1 MIAKIDNIVTIQKG
15 KKPKIVVKNSQNRY
29 MPYVDIKAF
38 ERGIIDNYTDG
49 EKCLSCDDG
58 DLLIVCDGARSG
70 LVGKA
75 IKGYVG
81 STLARIDVKESL
93 NPNYLYYFIQ
103 GKYTQLNTNM
113 KGSGTPHLNQ
123 QLLKS
128 FEIYLP
134 SLEEQERIVSRIEEL
149 FSQLDSGVETLK
161 KTKEQLAV
169 YRQAVLKEAFLKA
182 GEKHITLGEIIEK
195 PKYGT
200 SKKCDY
206 SCNEDSVSVYRIP
219 NIDYKSS
226 IINHNDLKYA
236 TFTSSE
242 LTNIDLRENDLLIIR
257 SNGSI
262 SLVGRSAIV
271 RSSDTDSTFAGYLMR
286 IRFIESSEI
295 KAKYLYY
302 YLESYEARIYI
313 ENVAKSTSGV
323 HNINSNE
330 VKNIKLP
337 MCDEKIMEGIIS
349 EIESRLSVC
358 DSIEQTIDA
367 ALQEAEALRQSILKQ
382 AFEGKLNF

>member
-1 MIAKIDNIVTIQKG
+1 MRIKKWKDILNIVNGKNQKS
-15 KKPKIVVKNSQNRY
+15 VV
-29 MPYVDIKAF
+29 
-38 ERGIIDNYTDG
+38 
-49 EKCLSCDDG
+49 
-58 DLLIVCDGARSG
+58 
-70 LVGKA
+70 
-75 IKGYVG
+75 
-81 STLARIDVKESL
+81 
-93 NPNYLYYFIQ
+93 NPNGIYPIYGSGGRIGYADEFLCEAGTTIIGRKGTINSPIFVDECFWNVDTAFGIHPGNELLPKYLYYFCVSF
-103 GKYTQLNTNM
+103 NF
-113 KGSGTPHLNQ
+113 
-123 QLLKS
+123 KS
-128 FEIYLP
+128 LDKSTTIP
-134 SLEEQERIVSRIEEL
+134 SLAKSDLLNIEMPVPPLKEQQHIVSKIEEL

-206 SCNEDSVSVYRIP
+206 SCNEDSVFVYRIP

-257 SNGSI
+257 SNGSV

-302 YLESYEARIYI
+302 YLESYAARIYI

-337 MCDEKIMEGIIS
+337 MCDEKIMGGIIS
-349 EIESRLSVC
+349 EIESRLSAC
-358 DSIEQTIDA
+358 DSIEKTIDT

-382 AFEGKLNF
+382 AFEGELNL